1 MNVEYKYEKTVFSD
15 VLAPKIPNLIVKN
28 LLGSKQKSVSV
39 LIDTGY
45 DGFLVIPEEIYED
58 LELDTFEVVEDEIP
72 IVETITG
79 EKITLRTAHSLLEIK
94 ELLTE
99 TIIEVDTTPHCT
111 EPLIG
116 RQFLELFVA
125 VLNGPDK
132 KLNLE
137 YLE

>member
-1 MNVEYKYEKTVFSD
+1 MNLEYNYEKTVFSD
-15 VLAPKIPNLIVKN
+15 ILAPKIPDLIVKN
-28 LLGSKQKSVSV
+28 LLGSKQKSISV

-58 LELDTFEVVEDEIP
+58 LELSTFEVVEDEIP

-79 EKITLRTAHSLLEIK
+79 EKITLRTAHSLLEIDK
-94 ELLTE
+94 LLPE

-116 RQFLELFVA
+116 RQLLELFIA
-125 VLNGPDK
+125 MLNGPRK

-137 YLE
+137 YIE

>member
-1 MNVEYKYEKTVFSD
+1 MTVEYRYEKTLFSD
-15 VLAPKIPNLIVKN
+15 ILAPKIPNLIIKN
-28 LLGSKQKSVSV
+28 LLGSKQTNISV
-39 LIDTGY
+39 LVDTGY
-45 DGFLVIPEEIYED
+45 DGFLVVPEGIYEK
-58 LELDTFEVVEDEIP
+58 LELDTFEIATDEIP

-116 RQFLELFVA
+116 RQLLELFIA
-125 VLNGPDK
+125 ILNGPAK
-132 KLNLE
+132 TLKLEFLE
-137 YLE
+137 